1 LTLRSAPPRAQSSQ
15 ADGARATARRRASS
29 AETRREAL
37 ERLLD
42 SEHPDAKAFFERAL
56 KK

>member
-1 LTLRSAPPRAQSSQ
+1 VLIDL
-15 ADGARATARRRASS
+15 AREHPS

-37 ERLLD
+37 ERLVH
-42 SEHPDAKAFFERAL
+42 SEHPDARAFFERAL